1 MSDINITTKELLEM
15 LNPPGLQLTEEE
27 KKLLFF
33 RDLAAQYASRAKF
46 GRTPNANNIS
56 RAAQTFGGLGSG
68 GADPMSML
76 LLTKALGA
84 KEEAPADDSSK
95 LADVL
100 VALKGSIDGI
110 NARLDT
116 IGVAPEVEV

>member
-15 LNPPGLQLTEEE
+15 LNPPGLQLTEGE

-84 KEEAPADDSSK
+84 KEEAPADDSPK

-100 VALKGSIDGI
+100 VALKTSIDGI
-110 NARLDT
+110 NDRLDT
-116 IGVAPEVEV
+116 IGVEETAV

>member
-1 MSDINITTKELLEM
+1 MSDINISSKELLEM
-15 LNPPGLQLTEEE
+15 LNPPGLQLTEPE

-33 RDLAAQYASRAKF
+33 RDLAAQYSSKAKF

-84 KEEAPADDSSK
+84 KEEAPADDSPK

-100 VALKGSIDGI
+100 VALKTSIDGI
-110 NARLDT
+110 NDRLDT
-116 IGVAPEVEV
+116 IGIEETAV